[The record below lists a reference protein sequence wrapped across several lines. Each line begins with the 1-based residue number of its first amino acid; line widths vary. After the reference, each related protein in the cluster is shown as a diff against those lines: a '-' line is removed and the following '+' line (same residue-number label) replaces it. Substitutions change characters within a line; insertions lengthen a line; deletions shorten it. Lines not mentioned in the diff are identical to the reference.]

1 MVENAGR
8 NHSLQR
14 LGKEQSL
21 SVLQVILAAMA
32 DGRKLEPYVV
42 FKGVHPVAALM
53 ATQGVVIAFSRNGW
67 MNEAIT
73 NDWVTRVWGALN
85 FQRRLLVWDA
95 YRCHLM
101 SSVSSH
107 VEKSSLVD
115 SLAIS
120 SLPMFLAINL
130 SKKHTRCSM
139 MSGWVR
145 AKVLHPGRQ
154 HASSRQDP
162 LLAMGEGSLEVC
174 HTRSCQ
180 EVLSCLWD
188 YSQH

>member
-1 MVENAGR
+1 MVENARR
-8 NHSLQR
+8 NHSLQG

-53 ATQGVVIAFSRNGW
+53 ATQGVMIAFSRNGW

-107 VEKSSLVD
+107 VEKSNNSE
-115 SLAIS
+115 IS
-120 SLPMFLAINL
+120 VIPGGLTSHLQPADVSCNKPFKEAYKVFYDEWMGQDKSPTPRQATCVLQ
-130 SKKHTRCSM
+130 TRPFACN
-139 MSGWVR
+139 G
-145 AKVLHPGRQ
+145 
-154 HASSRQDP
+154 
-162 LLAMGEGSLEVC
+162 
-174 HTRSCQ
+174 
-180 EVLSCLWD
+180 
-188 YSQH
+188 